1 VLRTELDT
9 NCEIVWATI
18 KSTGNKTLYLGTYY
32 RPSSDKGE
40 SLEQL
45 NDSISRVCNKT
56 NATVYLVGS
65 KYSYGEMLSDSHA
78 SEPNI
83 IVGLHDSII

>member
-1 VLRTELDT
+1 MINYCYLI

-32 RPSSDKGE
+32 RPPSDKGE
-40 SLEQL
+40 LLKQLSDSL
-45 NDSISRVCNKT
+45 S
-56 NATVYLVGS
+56 TVYLVGS
-65 KYSYGEMLSDSHA
+65 KYSYGEMLSDSHV
-78 SEPNI
+78 SEPKI